1 MNDCNVFSS
10 QVLYLENCG
19 LQEKLDSLTERLD
32 RESIVTVGQD
42 RYGDRRQNDDDN
54 ENDQKWPKIL
64 SLQKSGSWLRG
75 CGWAD
80 IDKYKIY
87 HKLGIQG
94 KASESESQKR
104 RKKSKCDVGN
114 LSITC
119 MGIRILKHWSS
130 AFWGFILREITKLP
144 VFQRT
149 WSWSEASIRGF
160 IHWLKY

>member
-1 MNDCNVFSS
+1 MRSRW
-10 QVLYLENCG
+10 LPA
-19 LQEKLDSLTERLD
+19 ERLD

-42 RYGDRRQNDDDN
+42 RYGDHCHHSDDDN
-54 ENDQKWPKIL
+54 ENDQKIL

-130 AFWGFILREITKLP
+130 AFWGFILREIKKITSISKNIILTRSQY
-144 VFQRT
+144 QRFYSLMEILNWRCRW
-149 WSWSEASIRGF
+149 WS
-160 IHWLKY
+160 L

>member
-1 MNDCNVFSS
+1 MNDFSS

-42 RYGDRRQNDDDN
+42 RYDDHHHHNHNDN
-54 ENDQKWPKIL
+54 ENDQKLPKIL

-94 KASESESQKR
+94 KASESESHK
-104 RKKSKCDVGN
+104 RKKVN
-114 LSITC
+114 VMLATC
-119 MGIRILKHWSS
+119 QLLALESGS
-130 AFWGFILREITKLP
+130 
-144 VFQRT
+144 
-149 WSWSEASIRGF
+149 
-160 IHWLKY
+160 

>member
-1 MNDCNVFSS
+1 MNDFSS

-42 RYGDRRQNDDDN
+42 RYDDHHHNDDDN
-54 ENDQKWPKIL
+54 ENDQKIL

-104 RKKSKCDVGN
+104 RKKVN
-114 LSITC
+114 VMLATC
-119 MGIRILKHWSS
+119 QLLAWESGS
-130 AFWGFILREITKLP
+130 
-144 VFQRT
+144 
-149 WSWSEASIRGF
+149 
-160 IHWLKY
+160 

>member
-42 RYGDRRQNDDDN
+42 RYDDHHHNDDDN
-54 ENDQKWPKIL
+54 ENDQKIL

-94 KASESESQKR
+94 KASESESKK
-104 RKKSKCDVGN
+104 RKKGKCDVGN

-119 MGIRILKHWSS
+119 MGIRILKH
-130 AFWGFILREITKLP
+130 
-144 VFQRT
+144 
-149 WSWSEASIRGF
+149 
-160 IHWLKY
+160 